1 MFRNLA
7 DGLCADLV
15 SGAARRRRDRGLR
28 AFLKHERMTVAMNLA
43 SVSHHSF
50 KKPDVMHTAVQT
62 EEYVDPPAP
71 VNVNVAPPPSP
82 SIGIADYLESSCAA
96 DSTH

>member
-7 DGLCADLV
+7 DGLCADRV
-15 SGAARRRRDRGLR
+15 SGAARRRRDRRLR
-28 AFLKHERMTVAMNLA
+28 AFLKHERMTVARNSA

-82 SIGIADYLESSCAA
+82 SIGIADYLE
-96 DSTH
+96 TH